1 MRPRTV
7 EGRVDLVGQVFVLQ
21 PGPKVRV
28 KVFGDHAPVAAL
40 HGVVKFFLLF
50 WKCKREGRG
59 HL

>member
-7 EGRVDLVGQVFVLQ
+7 EGRVDIFGEVFVLQ

-50 WKCKREGRG
+50 GQAKRERGR